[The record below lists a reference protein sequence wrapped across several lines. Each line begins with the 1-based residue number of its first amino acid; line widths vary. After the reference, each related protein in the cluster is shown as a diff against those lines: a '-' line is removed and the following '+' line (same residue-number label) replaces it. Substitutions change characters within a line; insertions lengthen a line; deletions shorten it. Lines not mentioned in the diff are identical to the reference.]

1 MKNTETRYV
10 DTASHDIHK
19 QLQVDQKSMHL
30 TVWVFVRALTIESH
44 SSYSPLLAVY
54 GPEKVLGELRDLRFG
69 LGKRH
74 FTLLPVEREIETYSH
89 YFPPGLS
96 INYVNVSYWK
106 EQVLWK

>member
-1 MKNTETRYV
+1 
-10 DTASHDIHK
+10 
-19 QLQVDQKSMHL
+19 MHL

-74 FTLLPVEREIETYSH
+74 FTLLPVEREIETYSY
-89 YFPPGLS
+89 YFSPDLS
-96 INYVNVSYWK
+96 INYVNVSSGKSKCYGNSIM
-106 EQVLWK
+106 ELG